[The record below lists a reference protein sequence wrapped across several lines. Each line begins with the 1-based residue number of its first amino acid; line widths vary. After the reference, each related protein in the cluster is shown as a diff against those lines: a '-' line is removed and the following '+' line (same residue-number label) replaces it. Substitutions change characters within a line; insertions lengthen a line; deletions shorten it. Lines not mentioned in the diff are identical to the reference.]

1 MDDGD
6 EPVPY
11 VMDEGVL
18 LPLLFPPPLPADDD
32 ATAGVSPS
40 WVYLEDRAYV
50 SPDAVSNSTTA
61 FSTTT
66 TGVSI
71 HVSFCLARP
80 PRLSYLCVH
89 CPRPGDGEG
98 AYRFTV
104 DPRVLGTHTD
114 VALLRVPHPN
124 DGLHRGI
131 KSYDYFVYTARPGP
145 GASLLRLLPNPRVS
159 PFRNEEVAIVRCS
172 GGARYVIACLMP
184 TIRRPMEFKVMR
196 FDSDVGRWKST
207 AVSISEPVERDRVL
221 PIPDTASQMVFHC
234 TTKVI
239 TLGGTIG
246 WVDLWR
252 GILLCDDVLDQHLVL
267 RDVPLPKP
275 ARSNRKSFCR
285 GPPHHYRDIT
295 VVVQDSVP
303 TCIKYVEMVT
313 RPGDRPPPRQRQPP
327 QHSDDSDSDEE
338 EDVAYY
344 WKANIWS
351 MPIPV
356 GSWEDWQME
365 CTVDVTDIA
374 VDNVR
379 FSELLPKI
387 GNDPEETLRRLVT
400 GFPTL
405 GMDGDVISFLSKI
418 NRLDDKGWVISVDL
432 RSKTL
437 QGVAELDERKNFL
450 FKRYY
455 NTSEISKYL
464 IKATGEA
471 GTLVKTGPIP
481 LDDDLLLPL
490 LFSPPLPADDDDGGG
505 VSPTPSWVY
514 LDASAYVSPD
524 AVSNATTAVSTT
536 TTGVR
541 IHVSFCLARPPR
553 LSYLCVHCPRPGAG
567 HGEAYRFTV
576 DPRVISTHADV
587 ALLLVPHPN
596 DELYRGIRSYDYF
609 VYTASPRP
617 SLRLL
622 PNPHASPFSS
632 DAVAIVRCSG
642 GARYVIAGLMPTIR
656 CPMEFKLQRF
666 DSDVGRWT
674 STAVSVDE
682 PAERDRVLPIPDTA
696 TEVLFHYTTKV
707 ITLAGGEH
715 AMAVG
720 WVDLWRGILLC
731 DDVLDEH
738 PVLRDLPLPK
748 PARRNRK
755 SFCIGYPHG
764 YRDITV
770 VVQDSAATCIKYV
783 EMILLTTDE
792 DAPVIPAGSWKDWHR
807 ECTVDVTDIA
817 VVDNVRFSEL
827 LPKIGNDPEETLR
840 LLTGHPT
847 LGMDGNVISFLSKIG
862 YSDDKGWVISV
873 DLRDKTLQG
882 VTELDHRKNSS
893 FMRYYITSEISKY
906 LINATGTLVRT
917 GAMESNKKRK
927 KKKKSRRLPGGKR

>member
-32 ATAGVSPS
+32 ATGGVSPS

-104 DPRVLGTHTD
+104 DPQVLGTHTN

-145 GASLLRLLPNPRVS
+145 GASSLRLLPNPRVS

-184 TIRRPMEFKVMR
+184 TIRRPMEFKIRR

-303 TCIKYVEMVT
+303 TCIKYVEMET

-365 CTVDVTDIA
+365 CTVDITDIA

-464 IKATGEA
+464 IKATGET
-471 GTLVKTGPIP
+471 GTLVKTGVN
-481 LDDDLLLPL
+481 
-490 LFSPPLPADDDDGGG
+490 SR
-505 VSPTPSWVY
+505 VS
-514 LDASAYVSPD
+514 
-524 AVSNATTAVSTT
+524 
-536 TTGVR
+536 
-541 IHVSFCLARPPR
+541 
-553 LSYLCVHCPRPGAG
+553 
-567 HGEAYRFTV
+567 
-576 DPRVISTHADV
+576 
-587 ALLLVPHPN
+587 
-596 DELYRGIRSYDYF
+596 
-609 VYTASPRP
+609 
-617 SLRLL
+617 
-622 PNPHASPFSS
+622 
-632 DAVAIVRCSG
+632 
-642 GARYVIAGLMPTIR
+642 
-656 CPMEFKLQRF
+656 
-666 DSDVGRWT
+666 
-674 STAVSVDE
+674 
-682 PAERDRVLPIPDTA
+682 
-696 TEVLFHYTTKV
+696 
-707 ITLAGGEH
+707 
-715 AMAVG
+715 
-720 WVDLWRGILLC
+720 
-731 DDVLDEH
+731 
-738 PVLRDLPLPK
+738 
-748 PARRNRK
+748 
-755 SFCIGYPHG
+755 
-764 YRDITV
+764 
-770 VVQDSAATCIKYV
+770 
-783 EMILLTTDE
+783 
-792 DAPVIPAGSWKDWHR
+792 
-807 ECTVDVTDIA
+807 
-817 VVDNVRFSEL
+817 
-827 LPKIGNDPEETLR
+827 
-840 LLTGHPT
+840 
-847 LGMDGNVISFLSKIG
+847 
-862 YSDDKGWVISV
+862 
-873 DLRDKTLQG
+873 
-882 VTELDHRKNSS
+882 
-893 FMRYYITSEISKY
+893 
-906 LINATGTLVRT
+906 
-917 GAMESNKKRK
+917 K
-927 KKKKSRRLPGGKR
+927 KKM

>member
-32 ATAGVSPS
+32 ATGGVSPS

-104 DPRVLGTHTD
+104 DPQVLGTHTD

-145 GASLLRLLPNPRVS
+145 GASSLRLLPNPRVS

-221 PIPDTASQMVFHC
+221 PIPDTASQVVFHC
-234 TTKVI
+234 TTK
-239 TLGGTIG
+239 
-246 WVDLWR
+246 
-252 GILLCDDVLDQHLVL
+252 
-267 RDVPLPKP
+267 
-275 ARSNRKSFCR
+275 
-285 GPPHHYRDIT
+285 
-295 VVVQDSVP
+295 
-303 TCIKYVEMVT
+303 
-313 RPGDRPPPRQRQPP
+313 
-327 QHSDDSDSDEE
+327 
-338 EDVAYY
+338 
-344 WKANIWS
+344 
-351 MPIPV
+351 PIP
-356 GSWEDWQME
+356 
-365 CTVDVTDIA
+365 
-374 VDNVR
+374 
-379 FSELLPKI
+379 FSL
-387 GNDPEETLRRLVT
+387 
-400 GFPTL
+400 
-405 GMDGDVISFLSKI
+405 
-418 NRLDDKGWVISVDL
+418 
-432 RSKTL
+432 
-437 QGVAELDERKNFL
+437 
-450 FKRYY
+450 
-455 NTSEISKYL
+455 
-464 IKATGEA
+464 
-471 GTLVKTGPIP
+471 P

-490 LFSPPLPADDDDGGG
+490 LFPPPLPADDDDGGG

-567 HGEAYRFTV
+567 DGEAYRFTV

-642 GARYVIAGLMPTIR
+642 GARYIIAGLMPTIR

-707 ITLAGGEH
+707 ITLAGGDH

-755 SFCIGYPHG
+755 SFCRAYPHG

-770 VVQDSAATCIKYV
+770 VVQDSAPSCRT
-783 EMILLTTDE
+783 LL
-792 DAPVIPAGSWKDWHR
+792 PPASSQHMEHEWKDWHR

-817 VVDNVRFSEL
+817 VVDNVRYSEL
-827 LPKIGNDPEETLR
+827 LPKIGNDPEETLRR

-882 VTELDHRKNSS
+882 VTEHDHRKNSS

-906 LINATGTLVRT
+906 LINATEFIHDCFSGSTPRINSFL
-917 GAMESNKKRK
+917 
-927 KKKKSRRLPGGKR
+927 

>member
-1 MDDGD
+1 MDDD
-6 EPVPY
+6 E
-11 VMDEGVL
+11 
-18 LPLLFPPPLPADDD
+18 
-32 ATAGVSPS
+32 
-40 WVYLEDRAYV
+40 
-50 SPDAVSNSTTA
+50 
-61 FSTTT
+61 
-66 TGVSI
+66 
-71 HVSFCLARP
+71 
-80 PRLSYLCVH
+80 
-89 CPRPGDGEG
+89 
-98 AYRFTV
+98 
-104 DPRVLGTHTD
+104 
-114 VALLRVPHPN
+114 
-124 DGLHRGI
+124 
-131 KSYDYFVYTARPGP
+131 
-145 GASLLRLLPNPRVS
+145 
-159 PFRNEEVAIVRCS
+159 
-172 GGARYVIACLMP
+172 
-184 TIRRPMEFKVMR
+184 
-196 FDSDVGRWKST
+196 
-207 AVSISEPVERDRVL
+207 
-221 PIPDTASQMVFHC
+221 
-234 TTKVI
+234 
-239 TLGGTIG
+239 
-246 WVDLWR
+246 
-252 GILLCDDVLDQHLVL
+252 
-267 RDVPLPKP
+267 
-275 ARSNRKSFCR
+275 
-285 GPPHHYRDIT
+285 
-295 VVVQDSVP
+295 
-303 TCIKYVEMVT
+303 
-313 RPGDRPPPRQRQPP
+313 
-327 QHSDDSDSDEE
+327 
-338 EDVAYY
+338 
-344 WKANIWS
+344 
-351 MPIPV
+351 
-356 GSWEDWQME
+356 
-365 CTVDVTDIA
+365 
-374 VDNVR
+374 
-379 FSELLPKI
+379 
-387 GNDPEETLRRLVT
+387 
-400 GFPTL
+400 
-405 GMDGDVISFLSKI
+405 
-418 NRLDDKGWVISVDL
+418 
-432 RSKTL
+432 
-437 QGVAELDERKNFL
+437 
-450 FKRYY
+450 
-455 NTSEISKYL
+455 
-464 IKATGEA
+464 
-471 GTLVKTGPIP
+471 PIP

-707 ITLAGGEH
+707 ITLAGGDH

-755 SFCIGYPHG
+755 SFCRGYPHG

-770 VVQDSAATCIKYV
+770 VVQDSAPSCIKYV
-783 EMILLTTDE
+783 EMVTRPGDPPPRRRRRLIEHNSDDSDSSDGSDE
-792 DAPVIPAGSWKDWHR
+792 DVAYYWKANIWSRPIPAGSWKDWHR

-817 VVDNVRFSEL
+817 VVDNVRYSEL
-827 LPKIGNDPEETLR
+827 LPKICNDPEETLRR

-862 YSDDKGWVISV
+862 YSDDKRWVISV

-906 LINATGTLVRT
+906 LINATGETGTLVRT

>member
-32 ATAGVSPS
+32 ATGGVSPS
-40 WVYLEDRAYV
+40 WVYLDVRAYV
-50 SPDAVSNSTTA
+50 SPDPVSNATTA
-61 FSTTT
+61 ISTTT
-66 TGVSI
+66 TGVRI

-89 CPRPGDGEG
+89 CPRPGAGAGDGEA

-104 DPRVLGTHTD
+104 DPRVIGTHAD
-114 VALLRVPHPN
+114 VALLRVPNPN

-131 KSYDYFVYTARPGP
+131 KSYDYFVYTAG
-145 GASLLRLLPNPRVS
+145 GVTSLRLLPNPRVS

-184 TIRRPMEFKVMR
+184 TIRRPMEFKIRR

-221 PIPDTASQMVFHC
+221 PIPDTASQVVFHC

-239 TLGGTIG
+239 TLAGDGAAVG

-252 GILLCDDVLDQHLVL
+252 GILLCDDVLDERPVL
-267 RDVPLPKP
+267 RDLPLPKP

-285 GPPHHYRDIT
+285 GPPHYYRDIT
-295 VVVQDSVP
+295 VVVHDSAP
-303 TCIKYVEMVT
+303 TCIKYVEMQT

-327 QHSDDSDSDEE
+327 QHSSDDSDSDEEE

-374 VDNVR
+374 VVDNVR

-464 IKATGEA
+464 IKATGLLYNCC
-471 GTLVKTGPIP
+471 TL
-481 LDDDLLLPL
+481 
-490 LFSPPLPADDDDGGG
+490 
-505 VSPTPSWVY
+505 
-514 LDASAYVSPD
+514 
-524 AVSNATTAVSTT
+524 
-536 TTGVR
+536 
-541 IHVSFCLARPPR
+541 
-553 LSYLCVHCPRPGAG
+553 
-567 HGEAYRFTV
+567 
-576 DPRVISTHADV
+576 
-587 ALLLVPHPN
+587 
-596 DELYRGIRSYDYF
+596 
-609 VYTASPRP
+609 
-617 SLRLL
+617 
-622 PNPHASPFSS
+622 
-632 DAVAIVRCSG
+632 
-642 GARYVIAGLMPTIR
+642 
-656 CPMEFKLQRF
+656 
-666 DSDVGRWT
+666 
-674 STAVSVDE
+674 
-682 PAERDRVLPIPDTA
+682 
-696 TEVLFHYTTKV
+696 
-707 ITLAGGEH
+707 
-715 AMAVG
+715 
-720 WVDLWRGILLC
+720 IL
-731 DDVLDEH
+731 
-738 PVLRDLPLPK
+738 
-748 PARRNRK
+748 
-755 SFCIGYPHG
+755 
-764 YRDITV
+764 
-770 VVQDSAATCIKYV
+770 
-783 EMILLTTDE
+783 
-792 DAPVIPAGSWKDWHR
+792 
-807 ECTVDVTDIA
+807 
-817 VVDNVRFSEL
+817 
-827 LPKIGNDPEETLR
+827 
-840 LLTGHPT
+840 
-847 LGMDGNVISFLSKIG
+847 
-862 YSDDKGWVISV
+862 
-873 DLRDKTLQG
+873 
-882 VTELDHRKNSS
+882 
-893 FMRYYITSEISKY
+893 
-906 LINATGTLVRT
+906 
-917 GAMESNKKRK
+917 
-927 KKKKSRRLPGGKR
+927 